1 MVDNRETLNIT
12 GGMDVFGSD
21 GEKVGSVSGVEGDY
35 MVVSKGF
42 FFPTDYYIPTSAIES
57 AGDDGV
63 YLNVTR
69 DAALNQGWDAVPET
83 TAYGSDQATTSQGT
97 VVGGGTYTDPSA
109 GEYVDTNDATLDDT
123 ASRTRTV
130 DTTTT
135 GDTINVPVTEEELVA
150 GTRDVERGKVQ
161 VERVVSEEQ
170 QSVDVPVT
178 EERVHVS
185 RHAVDRDVN
194 ADEASFEEGT
204 IEIPVKGQD
213 VAVGKRT
220 RVTEEVEIGKE
231 AVQDTQRVSDT
242 VRRQDVRVTD
252 NTDGNVVDDAAGVAG
267 NTWDNTRDQGENLVD
282 KAKNKAK
289 DTF

>member
-1 MVDNRETLNIT
+1 MVDNRETLTIT
-12 GGMDVFGSD
+12 GGTDVFGSD

-42 FFPTDYYIPTSAIES
+42 FFPTDYYIPTSAIQS
-57 AGDDGV
+57 ASDDGV

-69 DAALNQGWDAVPET
+69 DEALNQGWDAVPET
-83 TAYGSDQATTSQGT
+83 TAYSTDQATTAQGT
-97 VVGGGTYTDPSA
+97 FRDGGTYTDPSA
-109 GEYVDTNDATLDDT
+109 GEYVDTNDATLDNTSARTTDT
-123 ASRTRTV
+123 A
-130 DTTTT
+130 TT

-150 GTRDVERGKVQ
+150 GTRDVERGSVQ
-161 VERVVSEEQ
+161 VDRVVSEEQ
-170 QSVDVPVT
+170 QSVEVPVT

-231 AVQDTQRVSDT
+231 AVQDTQRVTDT

-252 NTDGNVVDDAAGVAG
+252 NTDGTVVDNAEGVG
-267 NTWDNTRDQGENLVD
+267 ENTWDNAGNQGENLVD

>member
-69 DAALNQGWDAVPET
+69 DEALNQGWDAVPET
-83 TAYGSDQATTSQGT
+83 TAYSTDQATTAQGT
-97 VVGGGTYTDPSA
+97 FRDGGTYTDPSA
-109 GEYVDTNDATLDDT
+109 GEYVDANDATLDNTSARTTDT
-123 ASRTRTV
+123 A
-130 DTTTT
+130 TT

-150 GTRDVERGKVQ
+150 GTRDVERGSVQ
-161 VERVVSEEQ
+161 VDRVVSEEQ

-231 AVQDTQRVSDT
+231 AVQDTQRVTDT

-252 NTDGNVVDDAAGVAG
+252 NTDGTVVDNAEGVG
-267 NTWDNTRDQGENLVD
+267 ENTWDNAGNQGENLVD

>member
-1 MVDNRETLNIT
+1 MVDNRETLTIT
-12 GGMDVFGSD
+12 GGTDVFGSD

-42 FFPTDYYIPTSAIES
+42 FFPTDYYIPTSAIQS
-57 AGDDGV
+57 ASDDGV

-69 DAALNQGWDAVPET
+69 DEALNQGWDAVPET
-83 TAYGSDQATTSQGT
+83 TAYSTDQATTAQGT
-97 VVGGGTYTDPSA
+97 FRDGGTYTDPSA
-109 GEYVDTNDATLDDT
+109 GEYVDANDATLDNTSARTTDT
-123 ASRTRTV
+123 A
-130 DTTTT
+130 TT

-150 GTRDVERGKVQ
+150 GTRDVERGSVQ
-161 VERVVSEEQ
+161 VDRVVSEEQ
-170 QSVDVPVT
+170 QSVEVPVT

-231 AVQDTQRVSDT
+231 AVQDTQRVTDT

-252 NTDGNVVDDAAGVAG
+252 NTDGTVVDNAEGVG
-267 NTWDNTRDQGENLVD
+267 ENTWDNAGNQGENLVD